1 MKKTLLA
8 LSLLTALAATAA
20 TPRKTIR
27 IDVSGGFY
35 KPAEV
40 KVKKGQPIRLQFVR
54 DAKPTCGDSL
64 TIPSLKVSKKLEV
77 GKPFTVDVTP
87 TKNFEFGC
95 GMQMMMKGKVV
106 VQ

>member
-8 LSLLTALAATAA
+8 LCLLTALTAAAA
-20 TPRKTIR
+20 TPRKTVR
-27 IDVSGGFY
+27 IDISGGFY
-35 KPAEV
+35 NPKEV

-64 TIPSLKVSKKLEV
+64 VIPSLKVKQQLEV
-77 GKPFTVDVTP
+77 GKPFYVNVTP
-87 TKNFEFGC
+87 TKDIAFGC
-95 GMQMMMKGKVV
+95 GMDMMRGKIV